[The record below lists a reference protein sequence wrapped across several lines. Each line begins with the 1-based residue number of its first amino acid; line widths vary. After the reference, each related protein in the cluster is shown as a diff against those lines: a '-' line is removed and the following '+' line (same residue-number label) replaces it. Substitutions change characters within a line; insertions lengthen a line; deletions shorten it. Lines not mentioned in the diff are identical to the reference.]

1 MATNKQEKTE
11 MSNMPDIT
19 VDEASFL
26 EDVLFRVT
34 ARARFIMKVDV
45 CGIWIKD
52 QADKLIP
59 HACCGIR
66 AKEANSIFSNENNNM
81 LNSFMSAAGPV
92 HIQDLAK
99 RSSRALKKSVREEG
113 LKSLLACPIDIRGK
127 KKGFVAVCS
136 RGRSR
141 DFTDID
147 EMILSTMAD
156 EVVFCLRIES
166 LKDRVKGDYLNTI
179 KTIARILEAN
189 DEYTYG
195 HSSKVMQHSV
205 NICKVLGFENR
216 KIYAIKNA
224 ALLHDIGKIG
234 VDHIVLKKKGKL
246 STTEWME
253 IKKHPV
259 ISAEIM
265 EEAGSLD
272 DLMPIVK
279 YHHARFGGGGYPD
292 SRLRGEKI
300 PLGARIIAV
309 ADAYDAMTS
318 PRPYRNAPMEAKQ
331 ALAELSKDPQNQ
343 FDPKIVKAFLEVAEK
358 LPRTTSAASDY
369 TDFSTMF

>member
-1 MATNKQEKTE
+1 MAKNKQEKVE

-19 VDEASFL
+19 VDEDSFL

-45 CGIWIKD
+45 CCIWIKD
-52 QADKLIP
+52 EADNLIP

-66 AKEANSIFSNENNNM
+66 AKEANCIFSNENNNM
-81 LNSFMSAAGPV
+81 LNSFMSTVGPV
-92 HIQDLAK
+92 RIQDLAK
-99 RSSRALKKSVREEG
+99 RSPRPLKKSVRKEG
-113 LKSLLACPIDIRGK
+113 LKSLLACHIDIRGK
-127 KKGFVAVCS
+127 KKGFIAVCS
-136 RGRSR
+136 RDHRR
-141 DFTDID
+141 DFTATD

-166 LKDRVKGDYLNTI
+166 LKNRVKGDYLNTI

-205 NICKVLGFENR
+205 NICKMLGFED
-216 KIYAIKNA
+216 KEIYAIKNA

-234 VDHIVLKKKGKL
+234 VDRIVLTKKGKL
-246 STTEWME
+246 SVTEWME

-259 ISAEIM
+259 ISAEII
-265 EEAGSLD
+265 EEAGSLN

-292 SRLRGEKI
+292 SRLMGEKI

-318 PRPYRNAPMEAKQ
+318 PRPYRKAPLDTRQ
-331 ALAELSKDPQNQ
+331 ALAELTKDPQNQ
-343 FDPKIVKAFLEVAEK
+343 FDPKIVRTFLKSMKAE
-358 LPRTTSAASDY
+358 SN
-369 TDFSTMF
+369 